1 MIGVKFYITLDI
13 GAGAGAKM
21 GIFSENKELLHEM
34 MLSKKEY
41 GQTGD
46 DFAKNLSRVI
56 DEHIKVSGLEKDN
69 LLAIG
74 ICCAGILASDGSFL
88 LFKNQP
94 QFNGY
99 NIRLALEEYYNVPTG
114 IENDA
119 DAGGLAEWSV
129 LKMELCYWVF
139 GGGWG
144 GVWISKEGEI
154 MYPSY
159 DWNGDDNSLHVSNE
173 PGYSIPLDKM
183 LLKSLFY
190 KLGVSYDNFERILRE
205 DPSLPET
212 VIIGPNR
219 DKGSLR
225 AETILSGP
233 GRCRLFRSVVGDDT
247 FYERFLDIH
256 EVNEMHDPTVAGA
269 HISKLSSMG
278 VKAALKTDKLY
289 GEILALAARTLI
301 NKSKS
306 DGMKDGIPIC
316 LGGKPSY
323 ALPYFGPACQK
334 SLGNTGIYNYIRPSV
349 IDESGRSANMLGAL
363 VIAEMAYQKNL
374 G

>member
-1 MIGVKFYITLDI
+1 MENIQYYIALDI

-21 GIFSENKELLHEM
+21 GIYSDRKELLREM
-34 MLSKKEY
+34 MLSKSEY
-41 GQTGD
+41 GSHGD
-46 DFAKNLSRVI
+46 EFAKALINKINENIDLANLDRA
-56 DEHIKVSGLEKDN
+56 N
-69 LLAIG
+69 LLSIG
-74 ICCAGILASDGSFL
+74 ICCAGILATDGAFI

-99 NIRLALEEYYNVPTG
+99 NIRKALSDHFGVPSK

-144 GVWISKEGEI
+144 GVWISKDGDI

-159 DWNGDDNSLHVSNE
+159 DWDGEDSSLHCSNE
-173 PGYSIPLDKM
+173 PGYSIALDK
-183 LLKSLFY
+183 LKLKTLFY
-190 KLGVSYDNFERILRE
+190 KLGVSYDYFEKILLE
-205 DPSLPET
+205 DESLPDS
-212 VIIGPNR
+212 VLIGPNN
-219 DKGSLR
+219 DSSSLR

-233 GRCRLFRSVVGDDT
+233 GRCRLFRAVVGDDT

-256 EVNEMHDPTVAGA
+256 EVAQMHDPSVAGA

-278 VKAALKTDKLY
+278 VNVALKTDKLY
-289 GEILALAARTLI
+289 GEILAIAAQTLI
-301 NKSKS
+301 SKS
-306 DGMKDGIPIC
+306 IKDGMKPGIPLC

-323 ALPYFGPACQK
+323 ALPYFGPSCQK
-334 SLGNTGIYNYIRPSV
+334 SLGSMGIYNYIRPSV
-349 IDESGRSANMLGAL
+349 IDESGQSANMLGAL
-363 VIAEMAYQKNL
+363 VIAELAYSKSKK
-374 G
+374 